1 MINSQV
7 NENFYF
13 YIMDTISINILLA
26 DDDNDDCLFFKEALE
41 ELPISTKLTT
51 VSDGNQ
57 LMQLLHKLDALPH
70 VLFLD
75 LNMPRKNGY
84 ECLSE
89 IQFNPSLNKLP
100 IIILST
106 SFDKDSVNQLHDY
119 GAHYYIRKPGEF
131 AELKNVIHKALS
143 TIEKNNFAKPTKD
156 KFVLSI

>member
-1 MINSQV
+1 MNL
-7 NENFYF
+7 
-13 YIMDTISINILLA
+13 ISIDILLA
-26 DDDNDDCLFFKEALE
+26 DDDDDDCLFFKEALE

-51 VSDGNQ
+51 VTDGNQ
-57 LMQLLHKLDALPH
+57 LMQLLNTSDILPH

-89 IQFNPSLNKLP
+89 IQISPSLKELP
-100 IIILST
+100 VIIFST
-106 SFDKDSVNQLHDY
+106 SFDKDSVNQLHDH

-143 TIEKNNFAKPTKD
+143 TIEKNNFVKPTKD
-156 KFVLSI
+156 KFVLSL

>member
-1 MINSQV
+1 
-7 NENFYF
+7 
-13 YIMDTISINILLA
+13 MDKISINILLA
-26 DDDNDDCLFFKEALE
+26 DDDDDDCLFFKEALE

-51 VSDGNQ
+51 VTDGNQ
-57 LMQLLHKLDALPH
+57 LMQLLYQLDTLPH

-89 IQFNPSLNKLP
+89 IQISPSLRELP
-100 IIILST
+100 VIIFST

-131 AELKNVIHKALS
+131 NDLKNVLHKALL
-143 TIEKNNFAKPTKD
+143 TIEKNNFVKPAKD
-156 KFVLSI
+156 KFVLSV

>member
-1 MINSQV
+1 MNS
-7 NENFYF
+7 
-13 YIMDTISINILLA
+13 ISIDILLA
-26 DDDNDDCLFFKEALE
+26 DDDEDDCLFFKEALE

-51 VSDGNQ
+51 VTDGNQ
-57 LMQLLHKLDALPH
+57 LMHLLNTTDILPH

-89 IQFNPSLNKLP
+89 IQISPSLRELP
-100 IIILST
+100 VIIFST

-131 AELKNVIHKALS
+131 NDLKNVLHKALS
-143 TIEKNNFAKPTKD
+143 TIEKNNFVKPAKD
-156 KFVLSI
+156 KFVLSV

>member
-1 MINSQV
+1 
-7 NENFYF
+7 
-13 YIMDTISINILLA
+13 MDKMSINILLA
-26 DDDNDDCLFFKEALE
+26 DDDDDDCLFFKEALE

-51 VSDGNQ
+51 VTDGNQ
-57 LMQLLHKLDALPH
+57 LMQLLYKSDILPD

-89 IQFNPSLNKLP
+89 IQISPILEKLP
-100 IIILST
+100 VIIFST

-131 AELKNVIHKALS
+131 AELKNVIYKALS
-143 TIEKNNFAKPTKD
+143 TIENNNFVKPAKD
-156 KFVLSI
+156 KFVLSL